1 MSKNNKSNTVSINK
15 GMFAIIVILVALLVM
30 FAIDIMVIY
39 RSDIKD
45 LANKAKNNSSEKV
58 SNSSISFEDKIKLDG
73 IIGTGNSGLSFL
85 LGKDSI
91 NNIDNNDMLYY
102 IYREYLSDKFK
113 TSEGVSFTRDDV
125 KKAFSESAFSNKS
138 YSDSDIIDRN
148 YGDNAII
155 WKYDSSS
162 GTYSYN
168 SLGIGG
174 GVVSTN
180 IVYTYNIDSYVEDGK
195 YIVVNKYLFSNSYAD
210 VTGNDNKVTIYGDY
224 NSAVKGSCI
233 DCDSAGSYLTE
244 LDNVYS
250 SEDVDR
256 YAISNYDSIKDRLDT
271 YTYTFENRD
280 GHFVLSDYSVKHS
293 K

>member
-1 MSKNNKSNTVSINK
+1 MSRNGNVVSINK
-15 GMFAIIVILVALLVM
+15 GMFVIIVILVAIVIM
-30 FAIDIMVIY
+30 FAIDMLFLYKHDVMRSGDSGSGSGNLVI
-39 RSDIKD
+39 KG
-45 LANKAKNNSSEKV
+45 
-58 SNSSISFEDKIKLDG
+58 ISFEDKIKLDG
-73 IIGTGNSGLSFL
+73 IIGTGNSGLGFL

-125 KKAFSESAFSNKS
+125 KRAFSESAFSNKS

-180 IVYTYNIDSYVEDGK
+180 IVYTYNVDSYVEDGK

-210 VTGNDNKVTIYGDY
+210 VTGNDNNVTIYGDY
-224 NSAVKGSCI
+224 NSAVKGSK
-233 DCDSAGSYLTE
+233 DYDKSASDYVTK

-256 YAISNYDSIKDRLDT
+256 YAISNYDSIKDKLDT

>member
-1 MSKNNKSNTVSINK
+1 MSRNGNTVSINK
-15 GMFAIIVILVALLVM
+15 GMFVIIVILVAIVIM
-30 FAIDIMVIY
+30 FAIDMLFLYKHDVM
-39 RSDIKD
+39 RSGD
-45 LANKAKNNSSEKV
+45 NGSSSLV
-58 SNSSISFEDKIKLDG
+58 SKGISFDDKIKLDG

-91 NNIDNNDMLYY
+91 NNISNNDMLYY

-125 KKAFSESAFSNKS
+125 KRAFSESAFSNKS
-138 YSDSDIIDRN
+138 YNDSDIIDRN

-155 WKYDSSS
+155 WKYDSNS

-174 GVVSTN
+174 SVVSTN
-180 IVYTYNIDSYVEDGK
+180 IVSTYNVDSYVEDGK

-233 DCDSAGSYLTE
+233 DCDSTGSYLTK
-244 LDNVYS
+244 LDGVFS

-256 YAISNYDSIKDRLDT
+256 YAISNYDSIKDKLDT

>member
-1 MSKNNKSNTVSINK
+1 MSRNGNVVSINK
-15 GMFAIIVILVALLVM
+15 GMFVIIVILVAIVIM
-30 FAIDIMVIY
+30 FAIDMLFLYKRDVM
-39 RSDIKD
+39 RSG
-45 LANKAKNNSSEKV
+45 ASG
-58 SNSSISFEDKIKLDG
+58 SNSGNLVIKGISFEDKIKLDG

-113 TSEGVSFTRDDV
+113 TSEGVSFTKEDV

-174 GVVSTN
+174 SVVSTN

-233 DCDSAGSYLTE
+233 DCDSSGSYLTE

>member
-1 MSKNNKSNTVSINK
+1 MSRNGNTVSINK
-15 GMFAIIVILVALLVM
+15 GMFVIIVILVALVIM
-30 FAIDIMVIY
+30 FAIDMLFLYKHDVM
-39 RSDIKD
+39 RSGDRGS
-45 LANKAKNNSSEKV
+45 NNSSVV
-58 SNSSISFEDKIKLDG
+58 SKGISFEDKIKLDS

-91 NNIDNNDMLYY
+91 SNIDNNDMLYY

-113 TSEGVSFTRDDV
+113 TNVGVSFTRDDV
-125 KKAFSESAFSNKS
+125 KRAFDESAFSNKS
-138 YSDSDIIDRN
+138 YNDSDIIDRN

-174 GVVSTN
+174 SVVSTN

-195 YIVVNKYLFSNSYAD
+195 YVVVNKYLFSNSYAE
-210 VTGNDNKVTIYGDY
+210 VTGNDSRVAYIYGDY
-224 NSAVKGSCI
+224 NSAVNGSK
-233 DCDSAGSYLTE
+233 DYDKSASDYVTKLDS
-244 LDNVYS
+244 VFS
-250 SEDVDR
+250 SEDVDS
-256 YAISNYDSIKDRLDT
+256 YAISNYDSIKDKLDT

>member
-1 MSKNNKSNTVSINK
+1 MSRNGNTVSINK
-15 GMFAIIVILVALLVM
+15 GMFVIIVILVALVIM
-30 FAIDIMVIY
+30 FAIDMLFLYKHDVM
-39 RSDIKD
+39 RSGDRGS
-45 LANKAKNNSSEKV
+45 NNSSVV
-58 SNSSISFEDKIKLDG
+58 SKGISFEDKIKLDS

-91 NNIDNNDMLYY
+91 SNIDNNDMLYY

-113 TSEGVSFTRDDV
+113 TNVGVSFTRDDV
-125 KKAFSESAFSNKS
+125 KRAFDESAFSNKS
-138 YSDSDIIDRN
+138 YNDSDIIDRN

-174 GVVSTN
+174 SVVSTN

-195 YIVVNKYLFSNSYAD
+195 YVVVNKYLFSNSYAE
-210 VTGNDNKVTIYGDY
+210 VTGNDSRVAYIYGDY
-224 NSAVKGSCI
+224 NSAVNGSK
-233 DCDSAGSYLTE
+233 DYDKSASGYVTKLDS
-244 LDNVYS
+244 VFS
-250 SEDVDR
+250 SEDIDR

-271 YTYTFENRD
+271 YTYTFEKND